1 MKFKAQGVM
10 KSCPN
15 FATDVKAGPLDFE
28 ITAGARLEGALGPV
42 DASMDEIPI
51 RLAIPFLR
59 RTNRPVVASIGGF
72 KVKLNPFGIKVELA
86 NVNVKGI
93 LGTKGIQVKADA
105 RVDCKTD
112 MKLKGELAGKGG
124 VIEVNLGDEDLDFD
138 EHECK

>member
-10 KSCPN
+10 KSCPS
-15 FATDVKAGPLDFE
+15 FTTDVKAGPLDFE
-28 ITAGARLEGALGPV
+28 STAGARLEGTLGPV

-59 RTNRPVVASIGGF
+59 RTKRPVVASIGGF

-86 NVNVKGI
+86 NVHVKGI
-93 LGTKGIQVKADA
+93 LGTKGIEVKADA

-124 VIEVNLGDEDLDFD
+124 VIEINLGDEDLDFD

>member
-10 KSCPN
+10 KSCPS
-15 FATDVKAGPLDFE
+15 FATDVKTGPLDFE
-28 ITAGARLEGALGPV
+28 ITAGARFEGALGPV

-93 LGTKGIQVKADA
+93 LGTKGIEVKADA